1 MRHIYKIYP
10 NYPCNSI
17 DESIH
22 LSKVKYAQMCHDE
35 HGIEVDGVYYK
46 MSVDDIALLY
56 RQCSANATSL
66 SHDDC
71 ICFAVCF
78 GSVGMISIDDCAN
91 KTRIVNITPDD
102 IIDGQITLEDS
113 TRYIIGKP
121 LTAITFVI
129 PNATSEYVQNY
140 EIDLTIGENP
150 VPIGFSQNIQ
160 WIGNQPTF
168 ETNKRYLIYIDGNL
182 GIYTEI

>member
-10 NYPCNSI
+10 NYTCTSI

-22 LSKVKYAQMCHDE
+22 LSKVKYAQMCNGQ
-35 HGIEVDGVYYK
+35 GIEVDGVFYK
-46 MSVDDIALLY
+46 MSNDDIALLY
-56 RQCSANATSL
+56 RQCSVNATSV
-66 SHDDC
+66 SHEDC
-71 ICFAVCF
+71 VCFAVCF
-78 GSVGMISIDDCAN
+78 GVVGMLSIDDCAS

-113 TRYIIGKP
+113 TRYVINDPTPGI
-121 LTAITFVI
+121 LFNI
-129 PNATSEYVQNY
+129 PNESEYVQNY
-140 EIDLTIGENP
+140 EIDLTIGDNP
-150 VPIGFSQNIQ
+150 VPIDFYPTIQ

-168 ETNKRYLIYIDGNL
+168 EANKRYLIYIDGVL

>member
-22 LSKVKYAQMCHDE
+22 LSKVKYEQMCHGQ
-35 HGIEVDGVYYK
+35 GIEVDGVYYK
-46 MSVDDIALLY
+46 ISIDDIALLY
-56 RQCSANATSL
+56 RQCSANATSV

-71 ICFAVCF
+71 VCFAVCF
-78 GSVGMISIDDCAN
+78 GGVGMMSIDDCAS

-113 TRYIIGKP
+113 TRY
-121 LTAITFVI
+121 VI
-129 PNATSEYVQNY
+129 NDPSPGILFNISNESEYVQNY

-150 VPIGFSQNIQ
+150 VPIDFYPTIQ
-160 WIGNQPTF
+160 WIGNQPSF
-168 ETNKRYLIYIDGNL
+168 EINKRYLIYIDGNL

>member
-10 NYPCNSI
+10 NYPCTSI
-17 DESIH
+17 DESMH
-22 LSKVKYAQMCHDE
+22 LSKVKYEQMCHGQ
-35 HGIEVDGVYYK
+35 GIEVAGVYHK
-46 MSVDDIALLY
+46 MSIDDIALLY
-56 RQCSANATSL
+56 RQCSANATSV

-71 ICFAVCF
+71 VCFAVCF
-78 GSVGMISIDDCAN
+78 GGVGMMSIDDCAN

-113 TRYIIGKP
+113 TRYIIDKP
-121 LTAITFVI
+121 SYSITFVVSGT
-129 PNATSEYVQNY
+129 TSEYVQNY
-140 EIDLTIGENP
+140 EIDLTIGEHL